1 MEEFMDDKTEELE
14 TLLSER
20 TVERRKTSVDSKPE
34 RKILFL
40 AGACVL
46 LIIVLIAVYFG
57 FGNRQ
62 SNEDSIRIQ
71 AKLDQLEDRLG
82 QIPGLQDRISYL
94 ETREKS
100 SQQQMVKTDRAVNAL
115 SEHIHILT
123 KEFDKV
129 QKKMVAVEAAKPEP
143 AKPEPAEP
151 EPAKREAAKPT
162 VKPKPVAQSQGLF
175 HEVRRGDTLY
185 QISRKYGITVDE
197 IRRLNNLTKSQTI
210 QPGQKLLVNP
220 GSRE

>member
-20 TVERRKTSVDSKPE
+20 TVERRKASVDSKPE

-57 FGNRQ
+57 LGNRQ

-82 QIPGLQDRISYL
+82 QISGLEDRISYL
-94 ETREKS
+94 ETREKR

-115 SEHIHILT
+115 SEHIRILT
-123 KEFDKV
+123 EEFDKV
-129 QKKMVAVEAAKPEP
+129 QKKMVAVEPAKPEP
-143 AKPEPAEP
+143 AKPEPA
-151 EPAKREAAKPT
+151 KREAAQPT
-162 VKPKPVAQSQGLF
+162 VQPKPVAQSQGLF
-175 HEVRRGDTLY
+175 HEVKRGDTLY